1 MVHVNKFDT
10 RNCPENE
17 ASECTSDSLIP
28 RLSRNANM
36 YAQLQCSRVPERG
49 SVGTRLYYVNL
60 IARRFT

>member
-17 ASECTSDSLIP
+17 VSGCTSDSLVP
-28 RLSRNANM
+28 RLSWNANM
-36 YAQLQCSRVPERG
+36 YVQLQCSHSGAWKPWNEAI
-49 SVGTRLYYVNL
+49 YVNL